1 MVALTVVREISVN
14 DINAFDIHLARSY
27 VGVLLK
33 ATMGRSG
40 TSVLCIF
47 GSQ

>member
-1 MVALTVVREISVN
+1 MAALTIVAEVSVN
-14 DINAFDIHLARSY
+14 CISAFDIHLARSY